1 MPKSFN
7 LFTRMLESLGDTII
21 SSRQG
26 LYDRHA
32 LHKLNVAGVSR
43 LVDEYNNLMSKL
55 SPSEVGLF
63 RSKILSLD
71 QKIWKGIYKYCW
83 GEQQV
88 INAWVKA
95 CSETIFTLTR

>member
-1 MPKSFN
+1 
-7 LFTRMLESLGDTII
+7 MLESLGDTII

-88 INAWVKA
+88 INTWVKA